1 MCLSISGVRMGSLSD
16 RSRLAGKYY
25 QDACTYYFALLLR
38 FRLYVQMC
46 PLVTCLAV
54 QASTSH
60 CLGPFSHHLLPY
72 IRKQIITSPTEP
84 SSWLRSCSRMCSS
97 SRSRR
102 RRRTA
107 PSTKVIVLCNCRRT
121 PSRTLW
127 RRVSSGSSCGGLTRR
142 RRSPHIIATPCVHV
156 GEASAV
162 VGLCW
167 GGLSLRR
174 RC

>member
-1 MCLSISGVRMGSLSD
+1 MYILFCIASSV
-16 RSRLAGKYY
+16 
-25 QDACTYYFALLLR
+25 
-38 FRLYVQMC
+38 RLYVQMC

-84 SSWLRSCSRMCSS
+84 SSWLRSCSCMCSS

-107 PSTKVIVLCNCRRT
+107 PSTKVIVLRNCRRT

-127 RRVSSGSSCGGLTRR
+127 RRVSSSSSCGGLTRR
-142 RRSPHIIATPCVHV
+142 RRPPHIIATPCVHV